1 MGRRPTYPGDRVKI
15 KGGVVLYVKEHPHAY
30 LIRGPGIMWGP
41 TIDQAR
47 LALFEH
53 LGRKKWTRIA
63 RMPAR
68 PLYTRELGDEHPCG
82 AVALYFNVGPGATRH
97 DGNAYKP

>member
-1 MGRRPTYPGDRVKI
+1 MPGDRVKI
-15 KGGVVLYVKEHPHAY
+15 KGGVVLYVEEYEHAY
-30 LIRGPGIMWGP
+30 LIRGPGIKWGP
-41 TIDQAR
+41 TIEQAR

-68 PLYTRELGDEHPCG
+68 PLFTREVGDKNPCG
-82 AVALYFNVGPGATRH
+82 AVALYFAIASGAERK
-97 DGNAYKP
+97 YKP